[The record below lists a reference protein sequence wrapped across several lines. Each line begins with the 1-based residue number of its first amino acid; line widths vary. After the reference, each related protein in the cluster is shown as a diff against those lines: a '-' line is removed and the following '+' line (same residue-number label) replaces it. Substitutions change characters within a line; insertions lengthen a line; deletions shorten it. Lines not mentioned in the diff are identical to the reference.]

1 MLPAPQMTDGLTYF
15 ALLPT
20 LSTLYGY
27 EGVTRYIRVVDDN
40 VSPTVTNRTREGI
53 LVEQIDTITVT
64 DFLLRC
70 SYGDTTMIES
80 VYSGIQSGIDLSAFK
95 SKIINQACLRNYE
108 QRATTLLKLCRTKRA
123 SFVSASMHG
132 EKVRELVAEMEGVL
146 TCWKHLMDTGE
157 IRAYECVRLGENKR
171 NLKRSSVPLADF
183 EERTD
188 ILKRRL
194 LNENFY
200 TLPYK
205 MSAEE
210 RVNMLRTYGR
220 M

>member
-1 MLPAPQMTDGLTYF
+1 MIDGLTYY
-15 ALLPT
+15 ALLPI
-20 LSTLYGY
+20 LSTLYGF
-27 EGVTRYIRVVDDN
+27 EEITRYVRVVDDN
-40 VSPTVTNRTREGI
+40 VPSTVTNRTREGI
-53 LVEQIDTITVT
+53 LIEQVDTITVT

-70 SYGDTTMIES
+70 SYGDTPMIEA
-80 VYSGIQSGIDLSAFK
+80 VYSGIQSGIDLGAFK

-108 QRATTLLKLCRTKRA
+108 QRANTLLELCRRKRT
-123 SFVSASMHG
+123 SFVSANMHR
-132 EKVRELVAEMEGVL
+132 EKVWELVAEMEGVL

-157 IRAYECVRLGENKR
+157 IRAYECVRLGENKK
-171 NLKRSSVPLADF
+171 NLKRSSIPLADF

-188 ILKRRL
+188 ILNRRM

-205 MSAEE
+205 MTAEE